1 MGVYELSGAG
11 SVKTGRTLYT
21 SMNAGNQYGAMVP
34 IATGT
39 ITTATNGITFDNI
52 PQTYQDLRIVCQ
64 WKSLVTSVNQDGFW
78 IGSTNVTLGNYSTT
92 YLKGDGSTASS
103 SRTGGYYGAYL
114 GDIAGSSSSV
124 NSSTWGTVTIDILN
138 YKTTDFKT
146 ALARIACD
154 LNGAGQTWLSVA
166 LLRTN
171 TPLNNLTVFN
181 YNAGTNA
188 VTGSTATLYGI
199 RAVSS

>member
-1 MGVYELSGAG
+1 MSAAG
-11 SVKTGRTLYT
+11 SVKVPRVNHQ
-21 SMNAGNQYGAMVP
+21 SMNAGNQFGAMVP
-34 IATGT
+34 IASAT
-39 ITTATNGITFDNI
+39 ISTATNGITFDNI

-64 WKSLVTSVNQDGFW
+64 WKSLTTSFNQDGFW
-78 IGSTNVTLGNYSTT
+78 IGSNNVTLGNFSTT
-92 YLKGDGSTASS
+92 YLKGDGASASS

-114 GDIAGSSSSV
+114 GDIAGSLSGISA
-124 NSSTWGTVTIDILN
+124 STFASVTIDVLN

-146 ALARIACD
+146 VTSRIACD

-166 LLRTN
+166 LLRTT
-171 TPLNNLTVFN
+171 TPLNTLTVFN

-188 VTGSTATLYGI
+188 ATGSTATLYGI